1 MKSFH
6 VAQALG
12 EEMIKPWM
20 VIGGV
25 TLLVALGSSLFR
37 PRDIPWV
44 IHLERPKWLFFEPA
58 IPFIWTLIYTCGA
71 ISATLVWE
79 KDPGS
84 LRTWSLMVGY
94 LFVEIVTTAYIPA
107 TLRSRSLTV
116 GTVLGGLGVV
126 SGVLLLLTVLPI
138 SGTAALL
145 LLPYLVWTPIGT
157 YTTSKMIDLNP
168 DAV

>member
-1 MKSFH
+1 
-6 VAQALG
+6 
-12 EEMIKPWM
+12 M

-25 TLLVALGSSLFR
+25 TFLVALGSSLFR

-44 IHLERPKWLFFEPA
+44 RRLERPRWLFFEPA
-58 IPFIWTLIYTCGA
+58 IPLIWTVIFICGA

-84 LRTWSLMVGY
+84 LRTWSLMVAY
-94 LFVEIVTTAYIPA
+94 LFVEIVTVAYIPA

-116 GTVLGGLGVV
+116 GTALGALGVV

-145 LLPYLVWTPIGT
+145 LVPYVLWTPIGT
-157 YTTSKMIDLNP
+157 YTTGQMIDLNP
-168 DAV
+168 DAA